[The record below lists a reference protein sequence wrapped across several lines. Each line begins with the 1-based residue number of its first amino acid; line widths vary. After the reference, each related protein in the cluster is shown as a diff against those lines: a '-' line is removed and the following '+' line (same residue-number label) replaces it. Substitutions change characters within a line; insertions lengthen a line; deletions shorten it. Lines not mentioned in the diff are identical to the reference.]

1 MQSHSDIIEAFGGQT
16 RIAIVLGLP
25 KARTSHWKERGIPL
39 KYRRAIEKTDLAREY
54 GITADLLDSLPV
66 NTKGTDQ

>member
-1 MQSHSDIIEAFGGQT
+1 MNTHADVVDAFGGQT
-16 RIAIVLGLP
+16 KLAVALGVP
-25 KARTSHWKERGIPL
+25 PSRTSHWKERGIPL
-39 KYRRAIEKTDLAREY
+39 KYRRAIEKTDLAREH